1 MTLHVSRWLTLNLLE
16 SGRQEFFRKREGK
29 PLKKVG
35 SMFQLVLESSY
46 CTMREKRQWKPSFL
60 KKKKK
65 FKIIWVISFIWLTVI
80 KNWLNLLLCDS
91 CNTHRSMLH
100 WPINQDLNTTW
111 LVDSACHWKG
121 THLMHNEQSILSKYC
136 LLNQYL
142 FILML
147 TYPWQTF
154 IVLLVCCS

>member
-16 SGRQEFFRKREGK
+16 SGRQEFFCKREGK

-46 CTMREKRQWKPSFL
+46 CTIREKRQWKSSFL
-60 KKKKK
+60 KKK
-65 FKIIWVISFIWLTVI
+65 FNIIWVTSFILLIVI
-80 KNWLNLLLCDS
+80 KKWLNLLLCDS
-91 CNTHRSMLH
+91 CSAHRSVLRWH
-100 WPINQDLNTTW
+100 INQDLNTTW

-121 THLMHNEQSILSKYC
+121 TNLMHNEQSILSKYC
-136 LLNQYL
+136 LLKQYL

-154 IVLLVCCS
+154 IVLLLCCS